1 MKKTLGLILGI
12 VVAAS
17 TAFATNG
24 DKTTSY
30 EIDTKGSKVIWT
42 AGKITGSSHTGHISI
57 AEGTIHVKGKSV
69 SSASL
74 NIDLNSIV
82 CTDIENEEYN
92 KKLVGHLK
100 SDDFFSVEKNPN
112 AGFEITSVKKLS
124 GSEHTVVGKLSI
136 KGITNEISFP
146 AKINVSGGKV
156 TAYGTAK
163 IDRTKWNIKYGSASF
178 FKGLGDKTINDEFEV
193 KFELS
198 ASENKA
204 TALKN

>member
-30 EIDTKGSKVIWT
+30 EIDTKESKVFWT
-42 AGKITGSSHTGHISI
+42 AGKITGSEHTGHILI
-57 AEGTIHVKGKSV
+57 ASGTVEVKGKSV
-69 SSASL
+69 NSANL
-74 NIDLNSIV
+74 NIDLNSVV
-82 CTDIENEEYN
+82 CTDIENAEYN

-100 SDDFFSVEKNPN
+100 SDDFFSAEKNPLAN
-112 AGFEITSVKKLS
+112 FEITSVKKAN
-124 GSEHTVVGKLSI
+124 GSEYTVVGKLSI

-163 IDRTKWNIKYGSASF
+163 IDRTKWHIKYGSASF

-198 ASENKA
+198 AKESSS
-204 TALKN
+204 TAKL

>member
-1 MKKTLGLILGI
+1 MKKTFGLILGI

-24 DKTTSY
+24 DKTSSY
-30 EIDTKGSKVIWT
+30 EIDTKESKVYWT
-42 AGKITGSSHTGHISI
+42 AGKITGSSHTGHILI
-57 AEGTIHVKGKSV
+57 AVGTVNVKGKSV

-112 AGFEITSVKKLS
+112 AGFEITSVKKS
-124 GSEHTVVGKLSI
+124 NGSEYTVIGKLSI

-156 TAYGTAK
+156 TANGTATV
-163 IDRTKWNIKYGSASF
+163 DRTKWNIKYGSASF
-178 FKGLGDKTINDEFEV
+178 FKGLGDKTIKDEFEV

-204 TALKN
+204 TALNN